1 MLTNISTSK
10 SNQAMKFSQ
19 VIKYNMSNIF
29 LNKSCTKCAGETL
42 PRPFP
47 KNSKFSISLDQ
58 QPKILCNFYYATN
71 FMQQKSRL
79 KFKYLENEKGP

>member
-19 VIKYNMSNIF
+19 LVEYNMSNIF
-29 LNKSCTKCAGETL
+29 LNKPWTKCAGETL

-47 KNSKFSISLDQ
+47 KKSKFSISLDQ
-58 QPKILCNFYYATN
+58 QPKILCNFYYAIN
-71 FMQQKSRL
+71 FMQQKSSL
-79 KFKYLENEKGP
+79 KFKYLENENSL